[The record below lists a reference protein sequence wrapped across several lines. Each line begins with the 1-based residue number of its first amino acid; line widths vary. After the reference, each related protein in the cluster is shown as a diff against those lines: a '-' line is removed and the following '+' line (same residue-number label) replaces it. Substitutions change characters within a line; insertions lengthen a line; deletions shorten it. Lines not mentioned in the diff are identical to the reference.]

1 MQRAFKN
8 DEIRILKDW
17 KPIQEV
23 KFFNDITPV
32 YTQTF
37 PPSIPVE
44 QQYTNGIYPIVH
56 EVDYKQGGTTRRLDQ
71 EKKEMDVQMNIDIN
85 DCRKAAEVHR
95 QTRRY
100 IQEIIKPGIDIN

>member
-1 MQRAFKN
+1 MSNNPPMLRQWKN

-17 KPIQEV
+17 KPLEDV
-23 KFFNDITPV
+23 KFINDIKPV
-32 YTQTF
+32 YNQTF

-44 QQYTNGIYPIVH
+44 KQYTNGIYPIVH
-56 EVDYKQGGTTRRLDQ
+56 EVDYDARYGGTTRRLDQ

-95 QTRRY
+95 QTRR
-100 IQEIIKPGIDIN
+100 